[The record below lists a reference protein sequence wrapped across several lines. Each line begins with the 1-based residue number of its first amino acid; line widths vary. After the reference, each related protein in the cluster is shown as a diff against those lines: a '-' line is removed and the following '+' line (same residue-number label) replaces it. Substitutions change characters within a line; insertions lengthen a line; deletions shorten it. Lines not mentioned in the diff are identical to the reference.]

1 MPRLEVRRT
10 NGRWSFR
17 AQGCCGNLAAWE
29 REYERAFAEQV
40 LRDRGRIEWSAD
52 GRASV
57 VDKRGKR
64 HAIAPATATAL
75 GGDQS
80 LPAR

>member
-1 MPRLEVRRT
+1 MPGFELRRT

-17 AQGCCGNLAAWE
+17 AQGCCGNLPAWE

-40 LRDRGRIEWSAD
+40 LGDGGRIEWSAE
-52 GRASV
+52 GQPSL

-64 HAIAPATATAL
+64 RTIEASVAGAL
-75 GGDQS
+75 DSGRS
-80 LPAR
+80 H